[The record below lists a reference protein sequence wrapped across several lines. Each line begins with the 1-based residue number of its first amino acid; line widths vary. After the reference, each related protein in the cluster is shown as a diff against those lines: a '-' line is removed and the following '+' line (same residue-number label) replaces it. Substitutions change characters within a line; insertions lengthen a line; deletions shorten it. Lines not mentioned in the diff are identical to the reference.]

1 MKKTPQDQD
10 YAQWLDISFFR
21 KHLTSNLSFIISE
34 SKLSTLANVC
44 AITHAMKIRDFNAGL
59 IAKPEPKEVVV
70 DFCVNN
76 ISKYLYD
83 NDSSEIDWLELF
95 VAGHD
100 TGKDKNI
107 DKGKNQQQM
116 PEYNDDHF
124 NDDEYVRMAA
134 LSYMKATSNDLT
146 TQQQMVEQILK
157 AQQHML
163 QSNKYIQKRVFQKS
177 WLGKISDYFTRVI
190 DFSNGRIFLL
200 GLQNKKKKYFI
211 TIPSIISGTTTGA
224 AIIIGMQ
231 LFPAYGFFTFLTSAV
246 VGYFSGLGLYKS
258 VRDIFVGVMG
268 SSEASH
274 LREKDQVHKLDNY
287 LKKEKESTVHRRNK
301 KQVSTD
307 GLPLDSALVESINSS
322 IKAAAAASVSAGQLM
337 TPEKTPQVN
346 RVAANSHVERVLLN
360 ANSDG
365 GSGRGV

>member
-70 DFCVNN
+70 DFFVNN

-83 NDSSEIDWLELF
+83 NDSSEVDWLELF

-107 DKGKNQQQM
+107 DKGKNQQQT

-146 TQQQMVEQILK
+146 TQQQMVEQI
-157 AQQHML
+157 QH
-163 QSNKYIQKRVFQKS
+163 IE
-177 WLGKISDYFTRVI
+177 ISDIQTCI
-190 DFSNGRIFLL
+190 LI
-200 GLQNKKKKYFI
+200 
-211 TIPSIISGTTTGA
+211 
-224 AIIIGMQ
+224 
-231 LFPAYGFFTFLTSAV
+231 
-246 VGYFSGLGLYKS
+246 
-258 VRDIFVGVMG
+258 
-268 SSEASH
+268 
-274 LREKDQVHKLDNY
+274 
-287 LKKEKESTVHRRNK
+287 
-301 KQVSTD
+301 
-307 GLPLDSALVESINSS
+307 
-322 IKAAAAASVSAGQLM
+322 
-337 TPEKTPQVN
+337 
-346 RVAANSHVERVLLN
+346 
-360 ANSDG
+360 
-365 GSGRGV
+365 